1 MSRKELVRPASALSY
16 FLLLSCLSAQLPD
29 KPVPEVKPAASDW
42 TLADFRHSYLN
53 QRILILKGTDA
64 GRGSLGGWQ
73 PVKQAADGSFT
84 NDYGKGAFINFKYK
98 DQTPTIIDIRENS
111 VGGLGEAQGRAKE
124 CDGQDSKR

>member
-1 MSRKELVRPASALSY
+1 MSPQELVRSASALSY
-16 FLLLSCLSAQLPD
+16 FLLLSRLSAQLPD
-29 KPVPEVKPAASDW
+29 KPVPQVKPAGGREWYSFNAARDW

-73 PVKQAADGSFT
+73 PVTQASDGSFT
-84 NDYGKGAFINFKYK
+84 DDYGKGAFINFKYK

-111 VGGLGEAQGRAKE
+111 VGLLEKPNR
-124 CDGQDSKR
+124 